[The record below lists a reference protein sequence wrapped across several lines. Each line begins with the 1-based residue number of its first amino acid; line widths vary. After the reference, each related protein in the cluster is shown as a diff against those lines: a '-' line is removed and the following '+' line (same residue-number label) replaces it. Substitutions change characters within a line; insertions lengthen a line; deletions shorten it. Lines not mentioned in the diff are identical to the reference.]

1 MVKLAV
7 SIQKRLGEFQL
18 SVDLA
23 VECGLTIL
31 FGPSGCGKSSTLL
44 AIAGLLRPD
53 SGRIALGEEVFFD
66 SARGV
71 HIAPQHRRLGF
82 VFQNYALFPHLN
94 VQRNICFAI
103 DRESPDVQRDRLR
116 ELLGLLHLEK
126 LAHRYPAELS
136 GGQQQRV
143 ALARALAPHPRLLLL
158 DEPFSALD
166 TELRE
171 ELRDE
176 LKRLQIQLD
185 LPIVMVTH
193 TRSEALQLADTVVR
207 LDLGQVVAVG
217 SAATVLSSASQPTRT
232 NVRFSW

>member
-7 SIQKRLGEFQL
+7 AVHKRLGDFQL
-18 SVDLA
+18 AVDFA
-23 VECGLTIL
+23 VEGGLIVL
-31 FGPSGCGKSSTLL
+31 FGPSGCGKSSTLA
-44 AIAGLLRPD
+44 AIAGLLQPD
-53 SGRIALGEEVFFD
+53 RGRIALGEEVFCD
-66 SARGV
+66 SERNI
-71 HIAPQHRRLGF
+71 HIAPQRRRLGF

-94 VQRNICFAI
+94 VERNICFAI
-103 DRESPDVQRDRLR
+103 DRESRDFQRERLR
-116 ELLGLLHLEK
+116 ELLTLLRLEN

-166 TELRE
+166 SELRE

-176 LKRLQIQLD
+176 LKRLQIELA
-185 LPIVMVTH
+185 LPVVMVTH

-207 LDLGQVVAVG
+207 LDLGQVMAVG
-217 SAATVLSSASQPTRT
+217 SAAAVLSPTPRT
-232 NVRFSW
+232 GNNARFSW

>member
-7 SIQKRLGEFQL
+7 SIQKHLGEFRL
-18 SVDLA
+18 SVDFA

-31 FGPSGCGKSSTLL
+31 FGPSGCGKSSILST
-44 AIAGLLRPD
+44 IAGLLRPD

-66 SARGV
+66 SACGIHV
-71 HIAPQHRRLGF
+71 SPQRRRVGL

-94 VQRNICFAI
+94 VERNICFAI
-103 DRESPDVQRDRLR
+103 DRESQDFQRKRLR
-116 ELLGLLHLEK
+116 ELLALLRLES

-143 ALARALAPHPRLLLL
+143 AVARALAPHPHLLLL

-166 TELRE
+166 PELRE

-176 LKRLQIQLD
+176 LKRLQIQLA

-207 LDLGQVVAVG
+207 LEFGQVMALG
-217 SAATVLSSASQPTRT
+217 SAAAVLSPPPRT
-232 NVRFSW
+232 GNNARFSW